1 MGRTPVARLVALM
14 SLIALLAGFVL
25 GTPRAQALAPA
36 WQPNTAYAVNQL
48 VSYNNIEYKCIQA
61 HTSLVGWEPPIV
73 PALWSPQASA
83 STATPTRTP
92 TRTPTTGPTATPTR
106 TPTTGPTAT
115 PARTP
120 TPGPTATPTP
130 TPGTGSGLRK
140 RLLVGY
146 WHNFDNGSG
155 FIRLRNVSTNWDVI
169 NVSFAEPTVQG
180 GGTMAF
186 VPYSGTSPAE
196 VKADIAYLRG
206 LGKKVL
212 ISIGGANSTIDLSS
226 STAKQSFITT
236 MTAIIREY
244 GFDGMDIDLEASS
257 VILGSGDTDFKN
269 PTSARIVN
277 LNAAI
282 RAICDT
288 FGPNFI
294 LTMAPETAYV
304 QGGYGTFGGIWGAY
318 LPVIYHLRDKLT
330 YIHVQHYNS
339 GGMTGLDGR
348 SYSQGT
354 ADFHVAM
361 AEMLLAGFPVGGNPN
376 SLFPALRPEQVL
388 IGVPSSP
395 SAAGGGY
402 TSNAAVQQALNYL
415 IKGQSFGGSY
425 VLRKAGG
432 YPAFRGIM
440 SWSINWDAAA
450 GFSFS
455 NSHRAYLNGLP

>member
-1 MGRTPVARLVALM
+1 MTRTPMARLVAL
-14 SLIALLAGFVL
+14 STLIALLAGLFAL

-48 VSYNNIEYKCIQA
+48 VSYNNVEYKCIQA
-61 HTSLVGWEPPIV
+61 HTSLVGWEPPNV
-73 PALWSPQASA
+73 PALWGRQSTVSTATPTRAT
-83 STATPTRTP
+83 TATPTRTP
-92 TRTPTTGPTATPTR
+92 TRTPTAGPSATPTR
-106 TPTTGPTAT
+106 TPTPGPSAT
-115 PARTP
+115 PTRTP
-120 TPGPTATPTP
+120 TPGPV
-130 TPGTGSGLRK
+130 TGLPK

-155 FIRLRNVSTNWDVI
+155 FIRLRNVSPNWDVI
-169 NVSFAEPTVQG
+169 NVSFAEPTVPG
-180 GGTMAF
+180 GGTMAL
-186 VPYSGTSPAE
+186 VPYSGTSAAE
-196 VKADIAYLRG
+196 IKADIAYLRSI
-206 LGKKVL
+206 GKKVL

-226 STAKQSFITT
+226 SSAKQSFITS
-236 MTAIIREY
+236 MTAIIRDY
-244 GFDGMDIDLEASS
+244 GFDGMDVDLEASS
-257 VILGSGDTDFKN
+257 VILGSGDTDFKS

-282 RAICDT
+282 RAICDA
-288 FGPNFI
+288 FGSNFI

-330 YIHVQHYNS
+330 FIHVQHYNS

-361 AEMLLAGFPVGGNPN
+361 AEMLLAGFPVGGNAN
-376 SLFPALRPEQVL
+376 NVFPALRPEQVL

-415 IKGQSFGGSY
+415 IKGQSFGGGY
-425 VLRKAGG
+425 VLRKPAG